1 MHLIRTKPP
10 GMQASIN
17 RCLSQTRTNW
27 EGCGRKGIRRKMEEG
42 DGDGGEVS
50 LDGVPLSPLSS
61 PAPQNPETM
70 MTRKAVKRL
79 CVCLI

>member
-27 EGCGRKGIRRKMEEG
+27 EGCGRKGIRRKIGQG

-50 LDGVPLSPLSS
+50 LDGV
-61 PAPQNPETM
+61 AP
-70 MTRKAVKRL
+70 TRTVGASVSIIVPCSTKSRNNDDEKGR
-79 CVCLI
+79 